1 MIGECL
7 RECGTYRAS
16 GPSPAMGSSVRSMIM
31 IFFAS
36 QSVHDCGFWEGS
48 DDVEMDGSNF
58 YATGSLDMV
67 DVRFD
72 IFRCRFQ

>member
-1 MIGECL
+1 
-7 RECGTYRAS
+7 
-16 GPSPAMGSSVRSMIM
+16 M

-36 QSVHDCGFWEGS
+36 QSVYDCGFWEGS